1 MASKTSDKR
10 KGILEFSFVVF
21 LLVLVVVVVLNKNKQ
36 RNTTNS
42 TDPC

>member
-21 LLVLVVVVVLNKNKQ
+21 LLVLVVVVLNKKQ

>member
-21 LLVLVVVVVLNKNKQ
+21 LLVLVVVVVLNKKQ

>member
-10 KGILEFSFVVF
+10 KGILEFSFVAF
-21 LLVLVVVVVLNKNKQ
+21 LLVLVVVVVLNKKQ